1 MYIKVCGN
9 HTTGLYEGDN
19 DLRKLEKRTKKIL
32 SNGIMLMI
40 FQVSKILFPLI
51 TLPYLTR
58 VLSLSCYGVV
68 SYTKSV
74 MIYMQ
79 VWVDFGFTLSGTKA
93 VVQNKDDKNR
103 FNAIIGETQ
112 TARVMLGIS
121 GFIIIGVL
129 CLALPILR
137 GNRLFAVL
145 SYVTVFLS
153 IFLYDYLFRGLE
165 KTHVIAIRF
174 IIMKSISIAL
184 TFVFVKSDSDVLLIP
199 LLDIISSIIAIV
211 LVLLE
216 VKKLDIQIK
225 RPNIYNVWHSIQS
238 SFVYFVSNAATSS
251 FNALSTIVIGVL
263 LKSEDVA
270 YWSICMQII
279 GSITA
284 CYNPICDSIYPA
296 MIETRDYSFVKR
308 IKRVFVP
315 VILIGCTCL
324 FLLSEFVLRTVG
336 GEKYVLAQLTFIA
349 LIPVCFFAFLSMLHG
364 WPCLGAIEK
373 NKEVTNTT
381 IISASYNILTM
392 IILAAVNRFTLQTL
406 AIVRVSTEILMFITR
421 YYYCVKYK
429 SLFKRGN

>member
-1 MYIKVCGN
+1 MTEN
-9 HTTGLYEGDN
+9 RN
-19 DLRKLEKRTKKIL
+19 KRIL

-40 FQVSKILFPLI
+40 FQVSKIIFPLL

-74 MIYMQ
+74 MTYMQ
-79 VWVDFGFTLSGTKA
+79 IWVDFGFILSGTKE
-93 VVQNKDDKNR
+93 VVKNKDDKNKL
-103 FNAIIGETQ
+103 NVIIGEIQ

-121 GFIIIGVL
+121 GFFIIGIL
-129 CLALPILR
+129 CLVLPILR
-137 GNRLFAVL
+137 GTPLFTVL

-153 IFLYDYLFRGLE
+153 IFLFDYLFRGLE
-165 KTHVIAIRF
+165 RTHVIAVRF
-174 IIMKSISIAL
+174 IIMRSISTAF
-184 TFVFVKSDSDVLLIP
+184 TFAFVKSDSDILLIP

-211 LVLLE
+211 LVFLE
-216 VKKLDIQIK
+216 VKKLDIHI
-225 RPNIYNVWHSIQS
+225 RISNIYNVWCSIKS
-238 SFVYFVSNAATSS
+238 SFVYFVSTAATSS

-270 YWSICMQII
+270 YWSVCMQII

-296 MIETRDYSFVKR
+296 MIETRDFCFVKR
-308 IKRVFVP
+308 IKKIFIP
-315 VILIGCTCL
+315 IIMTGCICL
-324 FLLSEFVLRTVG
+324 FLLSGYVLRIVS
-336 GEKYVLAQLTFIA
+336 GEKYVLAQPTLIR
-349 LIPVCFFAFLSMLHG
+349 LIPVCFFAFISMLHG

-381 IISASYNILTM
+381 VISMSYNIFAM
-392 IILAAVNRFTLQTL
+392 VILAMVNRFTLQTL
-406 AIVRVSTEILMFITR
+406 ALVRVSTEILMFLTR

-429 SLFKRGN
+429 SLFRGGG